1 MGVTAIPYDSNGNFS
16 LSAGYLA
23 VTGQTILASQHNPPL
38 EDIANALSEVLLRS
52 GAAPMGGNFNFNSF
66 KGINLA
72 LGTENGNAIEYSQL
86 QTVITSVSTLD
97 TTLRALITASS
108 IPTGQR
114 GSFFRQTAPTGW
126 IIGNGGTI
134 GNASSGA
141 STRAN
146 ADTENLFTLF
156 WNSFT
161 NATLPVFN
169 SDGSTSSRG
178 ASAAVDYAANKR
190 LRIFDLR
197 TRYDRGADE
206 GLGFDTGLLVGVNHG
221 DTDGPH
227 AHTVARNSSD
237 GAPGTD
243 QAHSVTGGVGL
254 TLATS
259 STSGSIGTETAPR
272 TVVSLPCI
280 KL

>member
-1 MGVTAIPYDSNGNFS
+1 MPFDSNGNAS
-16 LSAGYLA
+16 LVPGYLA

-38 EDIANALSEVLLRS
+38 EDIASMLSQVLLRS
-52 GAAPMGGNFNFNSF
+52 GVAGMTGNLNFNSF

-72 LGTENGNAIEYSQL
+72 AGTADGNAVEYSQL
-86 QTVITSVSTLD
+86 QDVIESIETLD
-97 TTLRALITASS
+97 TTLRALITAAA

-114 GSFFRQTAPTGW
+114 GSFFRQTAPDGW

-141 STRAN
+141 TTRAN

-161 NATLPVFN
+161 NALLPVFN
-169 SDGSTSSRG
+169 SDGSVSSRG
-178 ASAAVDYAANKR
+178 ASAAADYAANKR

-206 GLGFDTGLLVGVNHG
+206 GLGYNTSLLIGVTH
-221 DTDGPH
+221 DDSVGPH
-227 AHTVARNSSD
+227 SHTIARNSSD
-237 GAPGTD
+237 GTPGTD

-254 TLATS
+254 TLTTS
-259 STSGSIGTETAPR
+259 STSASIGTETRPR
-272 TVVSLPCI
+272 TVVSLHCI

>member
-1 MGVTAIPYDSNGNFS
+1 MEAAIPYDSNGN
-16 LSAGYLA
+16 AVVDRQIA
-23 VTGQTILASQHNPPL
+23 VTGQTVLAVQVNVPFADIQSMLSQ
-38 EDIANALSEVLLRS
+38 VLLRS
-52 GAAPMGGNFNFNSF
+52 GVAPMNAALNMNSF
-66 KGINLA
+66 KVLNLA
-72 LGTENGNAIEYSQL
+72 DGSADGDGVNYGQL
-86 QTVITSVSTLD
+86 QDVIDSITTLD
-97 TTLRALITASS
+97 TTLRALITAAA

-161 NATLPVFN
+161 NSTLPIFN
-169 SDGSTSSRG
+169 SDGSVSSRG

-206 GLGFDTGLLVGVNHG
+206 GLGFNASLFVGVTHD
-221 DTDGPH
+221 DTVGPH
-227 AHTVARNSSD
+227 AHTIPRNSSD
-237 GAPGTD
+237 STGTD
-243 QAHSVTGGVGL
+243 QAHSVTGGAG
-254 TLATS
+254 TLSTS
-259 STSGSIGTETAPR
+259 STSGSIGTETRPR